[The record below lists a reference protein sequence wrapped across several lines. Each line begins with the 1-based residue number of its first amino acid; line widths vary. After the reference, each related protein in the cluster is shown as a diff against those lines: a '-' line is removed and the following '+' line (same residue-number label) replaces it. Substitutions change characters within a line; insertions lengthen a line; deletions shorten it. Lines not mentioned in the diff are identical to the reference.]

1 MLEMS
6 VALNYETM
14 IMISVYAKKTN
25 STIGK
30 QKRRRNIYNR
40 KRSIKETAV
49 SYVCLS
55 TDSGPERGL

>member
-14 IMISVYAKKTN
+14 IVISVYAKKTN

-40 KRSIKETAV
+40 KRSVKETAV
-49 SYVCLS
+49 S
-55 TDSGPERGL
+55 

>member
-1 MLEMS
+1 MLEMQ

-14 IMISVYAKKTN
+14 IVIGVCAKKTN

-40 KRSIKETAV
+40 KRSVKETAV
-49 SYVCLS
+49 S
-55 TDSGPERGL
+55 